1 MTTLPKCFIQ
11 SYVKNVDSIKHWYI
25 HKPQKVLE
33 SEDCMILW
41 DFSIQTDK
49 NLEHNWQDGTVID
62 KKRGIF

>member
-25 HKPQKVLE
+25 HKPEKVLE

-49 NLEHNWQDGTVID
+49 NLEHN
-62 KKRGIF
+62 